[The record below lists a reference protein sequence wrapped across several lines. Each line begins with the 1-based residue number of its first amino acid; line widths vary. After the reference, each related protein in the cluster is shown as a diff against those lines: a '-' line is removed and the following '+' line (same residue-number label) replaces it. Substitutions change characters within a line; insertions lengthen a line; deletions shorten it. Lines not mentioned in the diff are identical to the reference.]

1 MLIIN
6 IDLQERLVNGQ
17 LVIITHTSI
26 DMKGN
31 VTGIHIKISDWK
43 AKLKIINTDTF
54 AMYGS

>member
-6 IDLQERLVNGQ
+6 IDLQEGLVNGQ

-31 VTGIHIKISDWK
+31 VTRIHIKISDWK
-43 AKLKIINTDTF
+43 AKRKIINTDAF